1 MTRQTIR
8 LTESQLKQM
17 IEESVRKV
25 LKEGRGHFGGIVD
38 MVTEKFNDFYAA
50 HKEET
55 DIHIDDVKKSGK
67 FNDLETR
74 LAWDIA
80 RAARYRDWMPKD
92 EQGFV
97 QGNDAKLTTLFKQAL
112 RKSEIDY

>member
-1 MTRQTIR
+1 MTHQTIR
-8 LTESQLKQM
+8 LSEGDLRRV

-55 DIHIDDVKKSGK
+55 DIHIENVKRSGK

-80 RAARYRDWMPKD
+80 RAARYMDWMPKD
-92 EQGFV
+92 VQGFV

-112 RKSEIDY
+112 RQSEIDY

>member
-1 MTRQTIR
+1 
-8 LTESQLKQM
+8 
-17 IEESVRKV
+17 
-25 LKEGRGHFGGIVD
+25 

-80 RAARYRDWMPKD
+80 RAARYMDMAAAL
-92 EQGFV
+92 E
-97 QGNDAKLTTLFKQAL
+97 DA
-112 RKSEIDY
+112 